1 MNIQKIFLIFIA
13 LCLIVS
19 LSSCED
25 ELVMEPVDLEDG
37 LLVHYAFNGN
47 VEDETGTYDEGDVF
61 GATLTTDR
69 NGDANSAYRFDGV
82 NDAVDLGDI
91 LDNVDLPVTI
101 SAWIKPENSNNMI
114 VFTSQDN
121 LPVYNGF
128 FLYAGGTTISAG
140 YGDGLG
146 ENNQAYRRGKA
157 ATGLNDQVGE
167 WVHVCAVIESA
178 TEMTLYVNGEDVDG
192 VYDGSSNQDMDS
204 DFPDDVARVG
214 KWTSNGITSYFK
226 GSIDE
231 IKVWERALNPSE
243 VSADME

>member
-1 MNIQKIFLIFIA
+1 MNIQKVLLIFVA

-25 ELVMEPVDLEDG
+25 ELVTEPVDLEED
-37 LLVHYAFNGN
+37 LLIHYAFNGN
-47 VEDETGTYDEGDVF
+47 VEDETGNYDEGDVF

-69 NGDANSAYRFDGV
+69 DGNENSAYRFDGV
-82 NDAVDLGDI
+82 NDAIDLGDI
-91 LDNVDLPVTI
+91 LDNVELPVTI

-128 FLYAGGTTISAG
+128 YLYAGGTAISAG
-140 YGDGLG
+140 YGDGQG
-146 ENNQAYRRGKA
+146 ENHQAYRRGIAK
-157 ATGLNDQVGE
+157 TGLADQVGE
-167 WVHVCAVIESA
+167 WIHVCAVIESA
-178 TEMTLYVNGEDVDG
+178 TDMTLYVNGEDVGGTFDG
-192 VYDGSSNQDMDS
+192 TSDEPMDS
-204 DFPDDVARVG
+204 DFPEDVARVG
-214 KWTSNGITSYFK
+214 KWTSNGITSFFK

-243 VSADME
+243 VKSDGE